1 MKDRLDFELV
11 DLEALSEIRLTAD
24 LMIAASESPRR
35 LSQNTIDCVLG
46 LGPIRAKRPRRGRG
60 PAVVPLR
67 DAAPGA

>member
-46 LGPIRAKRPRRGRG
+46 LRAIRAKRTHCGRG
-60 PAVVPLR
+60 AAVVPLR
-67 DAAPGA
+67 DVASEP